1 MELRGENRGS
11 KYYQQQQQQQI
22 LSLFNFLQMEEYKF
36 GGSKGS
42 GAKSNRSLRLEVEAP
57 TTTTTT
63 SAATTTVTED
73 YLDYVLDHQDYPNY
87 LDGDNRNT
95 AEENRVTE
103 EESSED
109 PHDHYYY
116 GEEYPDT
123 SEEDL
128 SSEELLHT
136 DDEHHDEDHEISE
149 HSEAM
154 TEHEYLDH
162 DGANETYIESSRLHV
177 DQAEAR
183 DSQLIE
189 NVRVFYFLF
198 YFFKFTS

>member
-1 MELRGENRGS
+1 
-11 KYYQQQQQQQI
+11 
-22 LSLFNFLQMEEYKF
+22 MEEYKF

-42 GAKSNRSLRLEVEAP
+42 GAKSTKTFRLEVETP

-63 SAATTTVTED
+63 TAATTVKED
-73 YLDYVLDHQDYPNY
+73 YLDHLDHLDYEHEDEDYSNY
-87 LDGDNRNT
+87 LDGANTNT

-103 EESSED
+103 ESSED
-109 PHDHYYY
+109 SHGHEDHYLYY
-116 GEEYPDT
+116 GEEYPET

-128 SSEELLHT
+128 GSDELLH
-136 DDEHHDEDHEISE
+136 HNYDEDHEISE

-189 NVRVFYFLF
+189 NVRIFYFLNNF
-198 YFFKFTS
+198 LIHLFPRVPPPLLLQASWWVC